1 MSIKYNNWGTSN
13 PEQIIDQIFSFSAI
27 FEKIY
32 GKLLPALV
40 YNQDLEDA
48 VHILSEVYLYK
59 DARQCFPKKID
70 HDKFKTLSKHVFRF
84 IEPQE
89 WQK

>member
-1 MSIKYNNWGTSN
+1 MKYNSWWTSN
-13 PEQIIDQIFSFSAI
+13 PEQILEQIFSFSAI

-40 YNQDLEDA
+40 YDQKLEDA
-48 VHILSEVYLYK
+48 VHMLSEVYEYR
-59 DARQCFPKKID
+59 DARGCFPKKID